1 MEISTVIIYLKDLI
15 ATIMTLLMMMSPAFP
30 AEGVPY
36 TAENPD
42 ELITSFAVVSDI
54 HVETN
59 NPTAYKNLKNVLE
72 GIKAGEDID
81 SVVYTG
87 DNVMN
92 GQILESLF
100 FYTAVRAVNPAENN
114 FVVQGNHDYG
124 NGAGDYEK
132 LRINYLAN
140 NALYFGN
147 ILQSDYYY
155 RVVNGVY
162 MICLASEDI
171 TTEDFMMSRAQLE
184 WLEGVLEEAKKAD
197 APVFVFGHF
206 PLRYLNNDG
215 YSYSEVEGAELGALL
230 ANYGVEL
237 YVHGHIHNNIDGM
250 DNFYDSYGVKCVNL
264 CRVTETVEYEPGDG
278 IVVEV
283 YEDVFRVRVRDFI
296 KGEWNET
303 LSFTHPIIK

>member
-1 MEISTVIIYLKDLI
+1 MDLTTVIIYLKDLF
-15 ATIMTLLMMMSPAFP
+15 ATVMTLLMMISPFSSAQ
-30 AEGVPY
+30 GVPY

-59 NPTAYKNLKNVLE
+59 NPTAYNNLKEVLE

-81 SVVYTG
+81 TVVYTG

-92 GQILESLF
+92 GQLLESVF
-100 FYTAVRAVNPAENN
+100 FYSAVRGVKPAENN

-124 NGAGDYEK
+124 NSDGDFEK
-132 LRINYLAN
+132 LRKNYLVN
-140 NALYFGN
+140 NALYLGN
-147 ILQSDYYY
+147 VIEKDYYY

-171 TTEDFMMSRAQLE
+171 TTEDFMMTRAQLE
-184 WLEGVLEEAKKAD
+184 WLESVLKEAEEAG
-197 APVFVFGHF
+197 APVFVFAHF

-230 ANYGVEL
+230 ADYGVEL

-250 DNFYDSYGVKCVNL
+250 DNFYNSYGVKCVNL

-278 IVVEV
+278 IVIEV
-283 YEDVFRVRVRDFI
+283 YEDDFRVRVRDFI

-303 LSFTHPIIK
+303 LSFTHPVIK